1 MCKWIEAGTTID
13 TALPEIG
20 NLTDDKKEWRAVIVR
35 YIDDNCMASFESDA
49 RNPYDF
55 LINRDSEDSVEE
67 SPIPL
72 VRLTQMLGGV
82 PPLEIKFKAEILREA
97 HKAPRTIYVPIED
110 AQRERAHKELTAKY
124 AFDGKLPS
132 SILVISVRS
141 KSYQAESLGQ
151 SWLAHKESESSEFWK
166 RNHFP
171 SICRFMVYDIEKQGP
186 IQKEA
191 DDFGFWYSVMLMAIN
206 EWDSST
212 IQAYRLYKLGVFMN
226 CEAMSESFQM
236 LADRLR
242 DAKRSIERSIKKD
255 IEGYACEELE
265 LPDFKVE
272 IPVALKIPKGDECT
286 VKKMS
291 FHLLSDGAAV
301 RVGQK

>member
-1 MCKWIEAGTTID
+1 
-13 TALPEIG
+13 
-20 NLTDDKKEWRAVIVR
+20 
-35 YIDDNCMASFESDA
+35 
-49 RNPYDF
+49 
-55 LINRDSEDSVEE
+55 
-67 SPIPL
+67 
-72 VRLTQMLGGV
+72 
-82 PPLEIKFKAEILREA
+82 
-97 HKAPRTIYVPIED
+97 
-110 AQRERAHKELTAKY
+110 
-124 AFDGKLPS
+124 
-132 SILVISVRS
+132 
-141 KSYQAESLGQ
+141 
-151 SWLAHKESESSEFWK
+151 
-166 RNHFP
+166 
-171 SICRFMVYDIEKQGP
+171 MVYDIEKQGP

-291 FHLLSDGAAV
+291 FEQWSRSCG
-301 RVGQK
+301 RGRPWYPKPES

>member
-1 MCKWIEAGTTID
+1 M
-13 TALPEIG
+13 
-20 NLTDDKKEWRAVIVR
+20 
-35 YIDDNCMASFESDA
+35 
-49 RNPYDF
+49 
-55 LINRDSEDSVEE
+55 
-67 SPIPL
+67 
-72 VRLTQMLGGV
+72 
-82 PPLEIKFKAEILREA
+82 
-97 HKAPRTIYVPIED
+97 
-110 AQRERAHKELTAKY
+110 
-124 AFDGKLPS
+124 
-132 SILVISVRS
+132 
-141 KSYQAESLGQ
+141 
-151 SWLAHKESESSEFWK
+151 
-166 RNHFP
+166 
-171 SICRFMVYDIEKQGP
+171 
-186 IQKEA
+186 
-191 DDFGFWYSVMLMAIN
+191 MAIN

-291 FHLLSDGAAV
+291 FHLLSDGAATDTAIWGKAQRIAENELAGSIKSAAEESSQPIKNFRLYPV
-301 RVGQK
+301 KPRNE